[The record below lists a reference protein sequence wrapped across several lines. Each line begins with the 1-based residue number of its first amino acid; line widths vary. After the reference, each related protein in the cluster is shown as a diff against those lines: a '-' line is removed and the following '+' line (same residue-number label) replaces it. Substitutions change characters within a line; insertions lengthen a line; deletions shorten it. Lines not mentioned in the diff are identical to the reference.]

1 LPPIHADV
9 DRGGGRL
16 ESRDDDDDD
25 DDDDA
30 RALRENAWA
39 ATV

>member
-25 DDDDA
+25 DDA